1 MLTKTIISVAVYLL
15 ALIPTLSE
23 ARGNETAHAYARE
36 ESLLTEHKAA
46 LSYPAVST
54 DGAATS
60 DGVVTS
66 DGAVATATLPDV
78 LTAATSETNVFA
90 VSAPDTVTTNASAA
104 TSTQQPQRRY
114 WTVTGAPYIDEPVPA
129 GRRPVIGLST
139 NLLYYVATVP
149 SIGIEFYPARGH
161 WTFGAD
167 LDFSHWMIRASH
179 FYNQIHN
186 ITLSTRRYFR
196 SSDSYTT
203 ARRHKSDSPA
213 VSSFYGLYL
222 TGNVNAVQYGLGWDA
237 HGWEGEGLGVGIGI
251 GYKWQLDRRMYLDLG
266 ATAGFFYS
274 RYDPYVWGN
283 DDTGWYY
290 YDYNGDPRDFVPRRM
305 ALRWFGP
312 TRVYISL
319 GVNIFDRNNKRR

>member
-1 MLTKTIISVAVYLL
+1 MLIRTFISVAVYLL
-15 ALIPTLSE
+15 ALVPTLSE
-23 ARGNETAHAYARE
+23 ARGNESAHAYARE
-36 ESLLTEHKAA
+36 EGLLTERKASLCSPVVTNDDDFA
-46 LSYPAVST
+46 AVST
-54 DGAATS
+54 
-60 DGVVTS
+60 
-66 DGAVATATLPDV
+66 
-78 LTAATSETNVFA
+78 
-90 VSAPDTVTTNASAA
+90 PDTVTTAATATAATAATPASSANSAA
-104 TSTQQPQRRY
+104 ASQQPQRRY

-139 NLLYYVATVP
+139 NLLYDVATIP
-149 SIGIEFYPARGH
+149 SFGIEFYPARGH

-167 LDFSHWMIRASH
+167 LEFSHWMHRSTH

-203 ARRHKSDSPA
+203 SRRHKSDSPA

-237 HGWEGEGLGVGIGI
+237 HGWEGEGLGVGLGI

-290 YDYNGDPRDFVPRRM
+290 YDYNGDPRDFVRRRM
-305 ALRWFGP
+305 ALTWFGP
-312 TRVYISL
+312 TRIYLSL
-319 GVNIFDRNNKRR
+319 GVNLFDRNNKRR